1 MKKKQ
6 FKIKGKKDLFFYR
19 NGDSYTVFDPVFL
32 EYYGVDII
40 GAEILYCLSKNFTLN
55 QIVDCLVEEYDIDNE
70 FCKETVIDFLD
81 NVPIKELIYP
91 NLILTDIY
99 LELEPFAKV

>member
-1 MKKKQ
+1 MEKKQ
-6 FKIKGKKDLFFYR
+6 FKIKGKKDLFFKR
-19 NGDSYTVFDPVFL
+19 DGDSFTVFDPVFL
-32 EYYGVDII
+32 EYYGVDIV

-55 QIVDCLVEEYDIDNE
+55 QIAACLVEEYDIDTE
-70 FCKETVIDFLD
+70 LCKASIIDFLN
-81 NVPIKELIYP
+81 NVPIKDLIYP